1 MCVCVQFNV
10 LWLDP
15 ENPESFPEGL
25 LDALDDPAVVVAI
38 ERQRGDHSIEGRLKA
53 KMQTDALRP
62 LESSL
67 DDADDTT
74 DAAADK
80 TALRSS
86 PYSEEELQEVT
97 QFLRLGVRHSHE
109 CAACPALA
117 DRCHPCAVLY
127 SPQTG

>member
-1 MCVCVQFNV
+1 MLACGQFNV

-38 ERQRGDHSIEGRLKA
+38 ERQRADHSIEGRLKA
-53 KMQTDALRP
+53 KMQADALRP

-97 QFLRLGVRHSHE
+97 QFLRLGVRDSHR
-109 CAACPALA
+109 CVAHPALA
-117 DRCHPCAVLY
+117 DRCH
-127 SPQTG
+127 G